1 MWYGEQWYMQT
12 IAHMTFKQDWDAIS
26 IAMLQAAPSKKPVI
40 SHYPPSHM
48 CDLEKLPK
56 APASRVCGPIFATG
70 DLESQI
76 IRLEGA
82 YVSIP
87 MQLTGKFSIFFRKC

>member
-1 MWYGEQWYMQT
+1 
-12 IAHMTFKQDWDAIS
+12 MTFKQDWDAIS
-26 IAMLQAAPSKKPVI
+26 VAMLQAAPSKKPVI

-48 CDLEKLPK
+48 SDLEKM
-56 APASRVCGPIFATG
+56 ANDPASRLCGPIFATS

-82 YVSIP
+82 SVSIVYSIYQLAQCNA
-87 MQLTGKFSIFFRKC
+87 MQCNCLITMFFRKC

>member
-12 IAHMTFKQDWDAIS
+12 DAHMTFKQDWDAIS
-26 IAMLQAAPSKKPVI
+26 VEMLKAAPSKKPVI

-48 CDLEKLPK
+48 TDLEKMAK
-56 APASRVCGPIFATG
+56 DSASRLCGPIFATS

-76 IRLEGA
+76 VRLEGA
-82 YVSIP
+82 SVSIP
-87 MQLTGKFSIFFRKC
+87 TDVE